1 MTDRLIMDESGG
13 RHWTVDHIDASGT
26 VLKLDWWEVH
36 DATVRVT
43 VTERDGT
50 VATLGMPLA
59 KLADMVNAVGR
70 ARTQAKVQARITE
83 GMKGLTD
90 LMEAYRRAEAREPA
104 RAAVARA
111 ALDRQAHEVAD
122 DA

>member
-1 MTDRLIMDESGG
+1 MEKLTTEGGG
-13 RHWTVDHIDASGT
+13 RHWTVDHTDASGT
-26 VLKLDWWEVH
+26 VLKLDWWETH
-36 DATVRVT
+36 DDTVRVT
-43 VTERDGT
+43 ITERDGT
-50 VATLGMPLA
+50 VGTLGMPLA
-59 KLADMVNAVGR
+59 KLADMINAVGR

-104 RAAVARA
+104 RAAVAKA
-111 ALDRQAHEVAD
+111 ELERQAEEAAG